1 MRKASTIIISIITT
15 ITILLMIVVFSV
27 DHFVSE
33 KFTKRIIAEVDIN
46 DTIEQLKTTT
56 TFSNLYEQAET
67 YGIDA
72 SKMDAI
78 LKSEQ
83 AKEYANDILQ
93 QIITDQR
100 QNKSVLSLSITDEKT
115 KELVDN
121 IQKEFNLNLT
131 DAQQNKV
138 IELTSQT
145 VNQETNR
152 LLKKTTD
159 YNGNSKLANFLQE
172 LQNKNLKIGLI
183 ITLLVELS
191 LIVILSWPQ
200 KSFASYF
207 AGICLALTIILFLI
221 SGSLQLIL
229 SLVTTDNDHFL
240 TIIKPFINDSYLLT
254 IVFLGITI
262 ILFILHKLI
271 QRKIEDKKAI
281 PF

>member
-1 MRKASTIIISIITT
+1 
-15 ITILLMIVVFSV
+15 MIVVFSV